1 MTLQSWLS
9 NGWLK
14 KHETSTEEIQAL
26 LEKVER
32 DIKEASKEEI
42 TADWR
47 LSIAYNACLG
57 SATIALRASGYRIP
71 SGGGHHYRTIQ
82 SLNFT
87 LNPEQNIILT
97 LEAIG
102 KKRGIVNYDSAGTV
116 TDAEVKES
124 ILLARDI
131 YKLLKQWLKS
141 RKIP

>member
-14 KHETSTEEIQAL
+14 KHETSREEIQAL

-87 LNPEQNIILT
+87 LNPEQKIILT

-131 YKLLKQWLKS
+131 YKLLKKWLKS